1 MINNRTLKK
10 NIHPIQRQHD
20 ADGEYIKDTAEGFG
34 YLVDVYDDYI
44 VLRGR
49 DFVRNEWSGI
59 GTFKITK

>member
-1 MINNRTLKK
+1 MIDSIIEAAKLSGFNNLG
-10 NIHPIQRQHD
+10 NI
-20 ADGEYIKDTAEGFG
+20 ATKKDTAEGFG